1 MPLQLWLVL
10 WWLFATARQ
19 PTLSGRPTSSAG
31 GVGNSQDEVNDMALN
46 SDIIEAVANYNFK
59 ANAERGTQNMDAHQQ
74 RLQLLAEAS
83 LAQQLNRMNS
93 LDPAEAASISGVVSS
108 DLAEKMGELSGAV
121 ANAQQLMKGAQTTPP
136 PTTGG

>member
-1 MPLQLWLVL
+1 MPLDTTIV
-10 WWLFATARQ
+10 
-19 PTLSGRPTSSAG
+19 
-31 GVGNSQDEVNDMALN
+31 
-46 SDIIEAVANYNFK
+46 EAVANYNFK
-59 ANAERGTQNMDAHQQ
+59 SNAERGTQNMDAHQQ

-136 PTTGG
+136 PT